1 MSEVCKTVA
10 TNQAFFSF
18 YTKKVLTYLT
28 ADRQYSI
35 LTISNTKEVHM
46 LVSKT
51 KSGDVQV
58 RVKKG
63 GKWYV
68 ATGKTVLQALKK
80 LNIPIYL

>member
-1 MSEVCKTVA
+1 
-10 TNQAFFSF
+10 
-18 YTKKVLTYLT
+18 
-28 ADRQYSI
+28 
-35 LTISNTKEVHM
+35 M

-58 RVKKG
+58 RIKKG